1 MSKALVTLNCALV
14 RVAWFA
20 CVTLSWIFLGVPSSF
35 DFLFFLFNFLFL
47 FLLLLLVFFCIV
59 LLFFLLLFRYGLLLR
74 NVQ

>member
-47 FLLLLLVFFCIV
+47 FLLFFCIV
-59 LLFFLLLFRYGLLLR
+59 LLFFLLLFFRYGLLLR
-74 NVQ
+74 NAQ